1 MTKKQF
7 RGLVD
12 NLANICTL
20 NTSNSYS
27 LSLRETE
34 FESGLVVYY
43 RASLLVFNNDPS
55 GIFCSSDISLL
66 LSLANAWNVQLYF
79 ETVNG
84 TTVAKYL

>member
-12 NLANICTL
+12 NLANICTF

-27 LSLRETE
+27 LSLRNTE
-34 FESGLVVYY
+34 IIDYY
-43 RASLLVFNNDPS
+43 RASVLVFTNDPC
-55 GIFCSSDISLL
+55 GIFCSSDIALL
-66 LSLANAWNVQLYF
+66 LSLATAWNVQLYF

-84 TTVAKYL
+84 ITVAKYL

>member
-12 NLANICTL
+12 NLANVCTF

-27 LSLRETE
+27 LSLNEMQ
-34 FESGLVVYY
+34 FGYFY
-43 RASLLVFNNDPS
+43 HPSLLVFTMNPS
-55 GIFCSSDISLL
+55 GSFSSSDIALL
-66 LSLANAWNVQLYF
+66 LSLATAFNVNLYF

-84 TTVAKYL
+84 VTVAKFL

>member
-1 MTKKQF
+1 MKKKQF

-12 NLANICTL
+12 NLANVCTF

-27 LSLRETE
+27 LSLKETE
-34 FESGLVVYY
+34 YMDFY
-43 RASLLVFNNDPS
+43 RASLLVFTNDPS
-55 GIFCSSDISLL
+55 GIFTSSDIALL

-84 TTVAKYL
+84 VTVAKYL

>member
-12 NLANICTL
+12 NLANVCTF
-20 NTSNSYS
+20 NTSNAYS

-34 FESGLVVYY
+34 FMEYY
-43 RASLLVFNNDPS
+43 RASLLVFTNDPS
-55 GIFCSSDISLL
+55 GIFCSSDIELL
-66 LSLANAWNVQLYF
+66 LSLATAWNVQLYF

-84 TTVAKYL
+84 VTVAKYL

>member
-12 NLANICTL
+12 NLANVCTF

-34 FESGLVVYY
+34 FMEYY
-43 RASLLVFNNDPS
+43 RASLLVFTNNPS
-55 GIFCSSDISLL
+55 GSFCSSDIALL
-66 LSLANAWNVQLYF
+66 LSLATAWNVQLYF
-79 ETVNG
+79 ETVDG
-84 TTVAKYL
+84 ITVAKYL